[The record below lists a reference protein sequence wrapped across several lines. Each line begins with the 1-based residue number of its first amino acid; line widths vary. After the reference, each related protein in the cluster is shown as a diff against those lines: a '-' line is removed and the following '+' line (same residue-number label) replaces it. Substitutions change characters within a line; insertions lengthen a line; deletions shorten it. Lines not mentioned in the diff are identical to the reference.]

1 MNNFGLIL
9 EGSDSFLELECHLQ
23 SSGQVVAN
31 QQLEI
36 ADLQSLCRML
46 SRVSYSLF
54 SLFLYSLQILH
65 LLIHSYVYYN
75 YL

>member
-46 SRVSYSLF
+46 SRVSYIIFFIFVF
-54 SLFLYSLQILH
+54 SLNFTSVN
-65 LLIHSYVYYN
+65 S
-75 YL
+75 